1 MTKSGSSLRSKV
13 YQSIREEIL
22 SGDFQEGEELV
33 EASLGEKMGVSRTPV
48 REALRQLA
56 LEDLVEIIPNKGAFV
71 KGIAAE
77 DVEDIYLIR
86 SKLEGLCARRA
97 AKRAVKAELEAMEE
111 AIYLSEFHAKKG
123 NYEQVYEQDT
133 RFHELMYESCH
144 SRMLSSLLSQYHQY
158 VQKVRK
164 LTLQNQNRSDRSN
177 AEHAQILNSIQNR
190 EEEQAE
196 RLATQHIL
204 STMENLKQYNIDRLL
219 HQQD

>member
-86 SKLEGLCARRA
+86 SKLEGLCAGGQP
-97 AKRAVKAELEAMEE
+97 
-111 AIYLSEFHAKKG
+111 KG
-123 NYEQVYEQDT
+123 
-133 RFHELMYESCH
+133 R
-144 SRMLSSLLSQYHQY
+144 
-158 VQKVRK
+158 
-164 LTLQNQNRSDRSN
+164 
-177 AEHAQILNSIQNR
+177 
-190 EEEQAE
+190 
-196 RLATQHIL
+196 
-204 STMENLKQYNIDRLL
+204 
-219 HQQD
+219 

>member
-111 AIYLSEFHAKKG
+111 AIYLSEFHAKK
-123 NYEQVYEQDT
+123 EIT
-133 RFHELMYESCH
+133 SRFMNRTPVFMNLCMNPVTAGCFLPYYRSIINM
-144 SRMLSSLLSQYHQY
+144 SR
-158 VQKVRK
+158 R
-164 LTLQNQNRSDRSN
+164 
-177 AEHAQILNSIQNR
+177 
-190 EEEQAE
+190 
-196 RLATQHIL
+196 
-204 STMENLKQYNIDRLL
+204 
-219 HQQD
+219 